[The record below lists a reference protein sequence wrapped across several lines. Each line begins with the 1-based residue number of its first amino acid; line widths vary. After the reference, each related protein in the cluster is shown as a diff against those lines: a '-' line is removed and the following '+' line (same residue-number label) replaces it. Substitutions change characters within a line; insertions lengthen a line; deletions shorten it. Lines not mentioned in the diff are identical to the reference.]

1 MHAATQH
8 QHEQNQQTLV
18 EFPTNL
24 SAVYERIDRFDPE
37 LYARTRNFVK
47 GGVSYLS
54 PYLSRG
60 FITVPQVVKRL
71 KDRGIGLEQAEKF
84 IQELAWREFYTRTWF
99 QKGDG
104 IFEDIR
110 HPQEGIERFGIPRAV
125 LESNTGVKALD
136 THLASFSV
144 KGYLHNHLRMYLAAT
159 ICNVAK
165 YHWLEP
171 AQWMYYHLLDGDLA
185 SNALSWQWC
194 AGTFSNKL
202 YYANQENINRYTGS
216 QQRGTF
222 LDFDYEDLPTQ
233 PVPDHL
239 RRSVEASL
247 PFTPPNTMP
256 LELID
261 GIPTFIYTHYTLD
274 PTFHEGE
281 EGNRILVLEPSHF
294 AKHPMSPKTID
305 FILSLAENIAGIQV
319 FYGAYADLNLKGIF
333 RDHPVNAHF
342 HGIREE
348 HPSLAP
354 GLQGEFNSFFS
365 FWNKLSKQLR

>member
-1 MHAATQH
+1 M
-8 QHEQNQQTLV
+8 N
-18 EFPTNL
+18 FPTNL
-24 SAVYERIDRFDPE
+24 ASVYERIDRFDPE
-37 LYARTRNFVK
+37 KYARTRNFIT
-47 GGVSYLS
+47 GSVSYLS

-84 IQELAWREFYTRTWF
+84 IQELTWREFYTRTWF
-99 QKGDG
+99 QKGDA

-110 HPQEGIERFGIPRAV
+110 HPQEGIERFGIPRAI
-125 LESNTGVKALD
+125 LEAQTGIKALD
-136 THLASFSV
+136 THLATFSET
-144 KGYLHNHLRMYLAAT
+144 GYLHNHLRMYLAAT

-222 LDFDYEDLPTQ
+222 LDFDYEDLPSKPT
-233 PVPDHL
+233 PDHL
-239 RRSVEASL
+239 CRSVEAEL
-247 PFTPPNTMP
+247 VFTPPVTKP
-256 LELID
+256 LEILPD
-261 GIPTFIYTHYTLD
+261 IPTFIYTHYTLD

-281 EGNRILVLEPSHF
+281 AGNRILVLEPSHF
-294 AKHPMSPKTID
+294 AKHPMAPKTIE
-305 FILSLAENIAGIQV
+305 FILSLAENIPRIQV
-319 FYGAYADLNLKGIF
+319 YYGEYADLNLKGIF
-333 RDHPVNAHF
+333 RDHPINAHF
-342 HGIREE
+342 QGVREV

-365 FWNKLSKQLR
+365 FWNKLSRQLS

>member
-1 MHAATQH
+1 
-8 QHEQNQQTLV
+8 V
-18 EFPTNL
+18 EFPTKL
-24 SAVYERIDRFDPE
+24 AEVFQRIDQFDPE
-37 LYARTRNFVK
+37 HYARSRNFIT

-99 QKGDG
+99 QKGDA

-125 LESNTGVKALD
+125 LESNTGIKALD
-136 THLASFSV
+136 THLATFAET
-144 KGYLHNHLRMYLAAT
+144 GYLHNHLRMYLAAT

-202 YYANQENINRYTGS
+202 YYANQENINRYTGI

-222 LDFDYEDLPTQ
+222 LDFEYEDLPSQ
-233 PVPDHL
+233 LVPDHL
-239 RRSVEASL
+239 QRSVEASL
-247 PFTPPNTMP
+247 PFTPPTTKP
-256 LELID
+256 LELIA
-261 GIPTFIYTHYTLD
+261 GIPSFIYTHYTLD

-294 AKHPMSPKTID
+294 AKHPMAPKTIE
-305 FILSLAENIAGIQV
+305 FILSLAENIPGIQV
-319 FYGAYADLNLKGIF
+319 YYGEYSDLKVHGVF
-333 RDHPVNAHF
+333 RDHPINAHF
-342 HGIREE
+342 QGIREV

>member
-1 MHAATQH
+1 
-8 QHEQNQQTLV
+8 V

-24 SAVYERIDRFDPE
+24 AAVYERIDQFDPE
-37 LYARTRNFVK
+37 NYARSRNFIT

-60 FITVPQVVKRL
+60 FITVHQVVKRL

-99 QKGDG
+99 QKGDA

-110 HPQEGIERFGIPRAV
+110 HPQEGIERFGVPKAV
-125 LESNTGVKALD
+125 LESTTGIQALD
-136 THLASFSV
+136 SALKNFPTT
-144 KGYLHNHLRMYLAAT
+144 GYLHNHLRMYLAAT

-222 LDFDYEDLPTQ
+222 LDFEYEDLPLQ

-239 RRSVEASL
+239 SRSVEAELVFTL
-247 PFTPPNTMP
+247 PVTKP
-256 LELID
+256 LAIKPD
-261 GIPTFIYTHYTLD
+261 VPTYIYTHYTLD

-281 EGNRILVLEPSHF
+281 VGNRILVLEPSHF
-294 AKHPMSPKTID
+294 SKHPMAPKTME
-305 FILSLAENIAGIQV
+305 FILSLAENIPRIQV
-319 FYGAYADLNLKGIF
+319 YYGEYADLNLKGIF
-333 RDHPVNAHF
+333 RDHPINAHF
-342 HGIREE
+342 QGIREAY
-348 HPSLAP
+348 PSLAP

-365 FWNKLSKQLR
+365 FWNKLSRKLS

>member
-1 MHAATQH
+1 MKFSTKREEILAQ
-8 QHEQNQQTLV
+8 
-18 EFPTNL
+18 
-24 SAVYERIDRFDPE
+24 IDRFDVE
-37 LYARTRNFVK
+37 KYARSRNFIT

-71 KDRGIGLEQAEKF
+71 KDRGIGLAQGEKF

-99 QKGDG
+99 QKGDA

-110 HPQEGIERFGIPRAV
+110 HPQEGIERFGIPRAI
-125 LESNTGVKALD
+125 LESNTGIKALD
-136 THLASFSV
+136 THLATFAET
-144 KGYLHNHLRMYLAAT
+144 GYLHNHLRMYLAAT

-222 LDFDYEDLPTQ
+222 LDFDYEDLPLQT
-233 PVPDHL
+233 PPEHL
-239 RRSVEASL
+239 CSSVEASL
-247 PFTPPNTMP
+247 PFTPPRTKP

-281 EGNRILVLEPSHF
+281 VGNRILVLEPSHF
-294 AKHPMSPKTID
+294 VKHPMAPKTME
-305 FILSLAENIAGIQV
+305 FILSLAENIPGIQV
-319 FYGAYADLNLKGIF
+319 YYGEYSDLHVKAIF
-333 RDHPVNAHF
+333 RDHPINAHF
-342 HGIREE
+342 QGIREV

-365 FWNKLSKQLR
+365 FWNKLSRQLS

>member
-1 MHAATQH
+1 MKFSTKR
-8 QHEQNQQTLV
+8 E
-18 EFPTNL
+18 E
-24 SAVYERIDRFDPE
+24 VYAQIDRFDTQK
-37 LYARTRNFVK
+37 YARSRNFIT

-60 FITVPQVVKRL
+60 FITVPQVVQRL

-110 HPQEGIERFGIPRAV
+110 HPQEGIERFGIPKAV
-125 LESNTGVKALD
+125 LTASTGIEALD
-136 THLASFSV
+136 KHLASFSAQ
-144 KGYLHNHLRMYLAAT
+144 GYLHNHLRMYLSGT

-216 QQRGTF
+216 DQRGSF
-222 LDFDYEDLPTQ
+222 LDFDYEDLPLQ
-233 PVPDHL
+233 AVPEIL
-239 RRSVEASL
+239 RSSVEAEL
-247 PFTPPNTMP
+247 VFTPPATKTP
-256 LELID
+256 VLQE
-261 GIPTFIYTHYTLD
+261 GVPTFIYTHYTLD

-281 EGNRILVLEPSHF
+281 KGNRILILEPSHF
-294 AKHPMSPKTID
+294 AKHPMAPKTIQ
-305 FILSLAENIAGIQV
+305 FIVDLAANIPGIQV
-319 FYGAYADLNLKGIF
+319 VYGEYAELKVKGIF
-333 RDHPVNAHF
+333 RDHPINSHF
-342 HGIREE
+342 QGIREV
-348 HPSLAP
+348 HPTLAP

-365 FWNKLSKQLR
+365 FWNKLSKQLS

>member
-1 MHAATQH
+1 M
-8 QHEQNQQTLV
+8 
-18 EFPTNL
+18 EFPTKL
-24 SAVYERIDRFDPE
+24 AEVYQRIDQFDPE
-37 LYARTRNFVK
+37 HYARSRNFIT

-99 QKGDG
+99 QKGDE

-125 LESNTGVKALD
+125 LASKTGIQALD
-136 THLASFSV
+136 THLATFPET
-144 KGYLHNHLRMYLAAT
+144 GYLHNHLRMYLAAT

-216 QQRGTF
+216 KQLGTF
-222 LDFDYEDLPTQ
+222 LDFDYEDLPLQ
-233 PVPDHL
+233 SPPEHL
-239 RRSVEASL
+239 LSSVEASL
-247 PFTPPNTMP
+247 PFTPPPTKP
-256 LELID
+256 LVLID
-261 GIPTFIYTHYTLD
+261 GIPNFIYTHYTLD

-281 EGNRILVLEPSHF
+281 VGNRILVLEPSHF
-294 AKHPMSPKTID
+294 AKYPMAPKTMD
-305 FILSLAENIAGIQV
+305 FILSLAENIPGIQV
-319 FYGAYADLNLKGIF
+319 FYGEYVDLKLQGIF
-333 RDHPVNAHF
+333 RDHPINAHF
-342 HGIREE
+342 QGIREV

-354 GLQGEFNSFFS
+354 GLPGEFNSFFS

>member
-1 MHAATQH
+1 MKFSTKREEILAQ
-8 QHEQNQQTLV
+8 
-18 EFPTNL
+18 
-24 SAVYERIDRFDPE
+24 IDRFDVAK
-37 LYARTRNFVK
+37 YARSRNFIT

-125 LESNTGVKALD
+125 LASKTGIQALD
-136 THLASFSV
+136 THLATFPEI
-144 KGYLHNHLRMYLAAT
+144 GYLHNHLRMYLAAT

-216 QQRGTF
+216 KQRGTF
-222 LDFDYEDLPTQ
+222 LDFEYEELPLQ
-233 PVPDHL
+233 AAPEHL
-239 RRSVEASL
+239 RSSVEAAL
-247 PFTPPNTMP
+247 PFTPPKTKP

-261 GIPTFIYTHYTLD
+261 GIPNFIYTHYTLD

-281 EGNRILVLEPSHF
+281 AGNRILVLEPSHF

-319 FYGAYADLNLKGIF
+319 FYGEYADLNLKGIF
-333 RDHPVNAHF
+333 RDHPINTHF
-342 HGIREE
+342 QGIREV

-354 GLQGEFNSFFS
+354 GLSGEFNSFFS

>member
-1 MHAATQH
+1 MKFSTKREEIYAQ
-8 QHEQNQQTLV
+8 
-18 EFPTNL
+18 
-24 SAVYERIDRFDPE
+24 IDRFDVE
-37 LYARTRNFVK
+37 KYARSRNFIT

-99 QKGDG
+99 QKGDA

-110 HPQEGIERFGIPRAV
+110 HPQEGIERFGIPKAV
-125 LESNTGVKALD
+125 LQSTTRIKALD
-136 THLASFSV
+136 AHLATFAD

-202 YYANQENINRYTGS
+202 YYANQENINRYTGI
-216 QQRGTF
+216 QQSGTF
-222 LDFDYEDLPTQ
+222 LDFEYEDLPLQ
-233 PVPDHL
+233 SPPEHL
-239 RRSVEASL
+239 CSSVEASL
-247 PFTPPNTMP
+247 SFTPPRTKP

-281 EGNRILVLEPSHF
+281 AGNRILILEPSHF
-294 AKHPMSPKTID
+294 AKHPMAPKTIE
-305 FILSLAENIAGIQV
+305 FILSLAENIPGIQV
-319 FYGAYADLNLKGIF
+319 FYGEYAELNLKGIF
-333 RDHPVNAHF
+333 RDHPINAHF
-342 HGIREE
+342 QGIREA
-348 HPSLAP
+348 HPTLAP

-365 FWNKLSKQLR
+365 FWNKLSRQLS

>member
-1 MHAATQH
+1 M
-8 QHEQNQQTLV
+8 
-18 EFPTNL
+18 EFPTTL
-24 SAVYERIDRFDPE
+24 SEVYARIDQFDPE
-37 LYARTRNFVK
+37 KYARTRNFVK

-99 QKGDG
+99 QKGDA
-104 IFEDIR
+104 IFDDIR
-110 HPQEGIERFGIPRAV
+110 HPQEGIERFGIPKAV
-125 LESNTGVKALD
+125 LESTTGIQALD
-136 THLASFSV
+136 SSLNSFPTT
-144 KGYLHNHLRMYLAAT
+144 GYLHNHLRMYLAAT

-222 LDFDYEDLPTQ
+222 LDFDYEDLPLQ
-233 PVPDHL
+233 PAPDHL
-239 RRSVEASL
+239 CRSVEAEL
-247 PFTPPNTMP
+247 VFTPPDTKP
-256 LELID
+256 LEILPA
-261 GIPTFIYTHYTLD
+261 IPTFIYTHYTLD

-294 AKHPMSPKTID
+294 AKHPMSPKTIK
-305 FILSLAENIAGIQV
+305 FILSLAENIPGMQV
-319 FYGAYADLNLKGIF
+319 FYGEYADLRVRGIF
-333 RDHPVNAHF
+333 RDHPINTHF
-342 HGIREE
+342 QGVREA

-365 FWNKLSKQLR
+365 FWNKLSRQLS

>member
-1 MHAATQH
+1 MKFSTKREEILAQ
-8 QHEQNQQTLV
+8 
-18 EFPTNL
+18 
-24 SAVYERIDRFDPE
+24 IDQFDPE
-37 LYARTRNFVK
+37 KYARSRNFIT

-99 QKGDG
+99 QKGEA

-125 LESNTGVKALD
+125 VESSTGIQALD
-136 THLASFSV
+136 GALKNFPDT
-144 KGYLHNHLRMYLAAT
+144 GYLHNHLRMYLAST

-171 AQWMYYHLLDGDLA
+171 AQWLYYHLLDGDLA

-216 QQRGTF
+216 HQRGTF
-222 LDFDYEDLPTQ
+222 LDFDYEDLPSQ
-233 PVPDHL
+233 LVPDHL
-239 RRSVEASL
+239 SKSVEAEL
-247 PFTPPNTMP
+247 VFTPPVTKP
-256 LELID
+256 LAIQSD
-261 GIPTFIYTHYTLD
+261 IPTFIYTHYTLD

-281 EGNRILVLEPSHF
+281 AGNRILVLEPSHF
-294 AKHPMSPKTID
+294 AKHPMSPKTIE
-305 FILSLAENIAGIQV
+305 FILSLAENITGIQV
-319 FYGAYADLNLKGIF
+319 FYGEYADLNLKGIF
-333 RDHPVNAHF
+333 RDHPINAHF
-342 HGIREE
+342 QGVREV

-354 GLQGEFNSFFS
+354 GLHGEFNSFFS
-365 FWNKLSKQLR
+365 FWNKLSRQLS

>member
-1 MHAATQH
+1 M
-8 QHEQNQQTLV
+8 
-18 EFPTNL
+18 EFPTKL
-24 SAVYERIDRFDPE
+24 AEVYQRIDQFDPE
-37 LYARTRNFVK
+37 HYARSRNFIT

-84 IQELAWREFYTRTWF
+84 IQELAWREFYMRTWF

-125 LESNTGVKALD
+125 LASQTGIQALD
-136 THLASFSV
+136 THLASFSET
-144 KGYLHNHLRMYLAAT
+144 GYLHNHLRMYLAAT

-216 QQRGTF
+216 QQRSTF
-222 LDFDYEDLPTQ
+222 LDFDYEVLPLQT
-233 PVPDHL
+233 VPHHL
-239 RRSVEASL
+239 QSSVEASL
-247 PFTPPNTMP
+247 SFTPPATKP
-256 LELID
+256 LVLID

-274 PTFHEGE
+274 PTFHEGVV
-281 EGNRILVLEPSHF
+281 GNRILILEPSHF
-294 AKHPMSPKTID
+294 AKHPMAPKTIE
-305 FILSLAENIAGIQV
+305 FILSLAENIPGIQV
-319 FYGAYADLNLKGIF
+319 FYGEYAELNIKGIF
-333 RDHPVNAHF
+333 RDHPINAHF
-342 HGIREE
+342 QGIREVP
-348 HPSLAP
+348 PSLAP

-365 FWNKLSKQLR
+365 FWNKLSKQLS

>member
-1 MHAATQH
+1 MKFSTK
-8 QHEQNQQTLV
+8 
-18 EFPTNL
+18 
-24 SAVYERIDRFDPE
+24 YEEILAQIDRFDVE
-37 LYARTRNFVK
+37 KYARSRNFIT

-99 QKGDG
+99 QKGDA

-125 LESNTGVKALD
+125 LASKTGIQALD
-136 THLASFSV
+136 THLAVFAET
-144 KGYLHNHLRMYLAAT
+144 GYLHNHLRMYLAAT

-216 QQRGTF
+216 KQQGTF
-222 LDFDYEDLPTQ
+222 LDFEYEELPLQ
-233 PVPDHL
+233 SPPEHL
-239 RRSVEASL
+239 RSSVEAAL
-247 PFTPPNTMP
+247 PFTPPTTKP

-261 GIPTFIYTHYTLD
+261 GIPSFIYTHYTLD

-281 EGNRILVLEPSHF
+281 AGNRILVLEPSHF
-294 AKHPMSPKTID
+294 AKYPMSPKTID

-319 FYGAYADLNLKGIF
+319 FYGEYADLNLKGIF
-333 RDHPVNAHF
+333 RDHPINAHF
-342 HGIREE
+342 QGIREV
-348 HPSLAP
+348 HPNLAP

>member
-1 MHAATQH
+1 V
-8 QHEQNQQTLV
+8 N
-18 EFPTNL
+18 FPTNL
-24 SAVYERIDRFDPE
+24 SDVYERIDQFDPE

-110 HPQEGIERFGIPRAV
+110 HPQEGVLYSGMPAAV
-125 LESNTGVKALD
+125 LDANTGIKALD
-136 THLASFSV
+136 SHLGTFSV
-144 KGYLHNHLRMYLAAT
+144 SGYLHNHLRMYLAAIT
-159 ICNVAK
+159 CNVGK
-165 YHWLEP
+165 YHWKAP
-171 AQWMYYHLLDGDLA
+171 ASWLYYHLLDGDLA

-194 AGTFSNKL
+194 VGTFSNKQ
-202 YYANQENINRYTGS
+202 YYVNQVNVNTYTGTG
-216 QQRGTF
+216 QRGTF
-222 LDFDYEDLPTQ
+222 LDFEYEDLPLQ
-233 PVPDHL
+233 AVPEVL
-239 RRSVEASL
+239 RSSVETDL
-247 PFTPPNTMP
+247 VFTAPAKKTPV
-256 LELID
+256 LQA
-261 GIPTFIYTHYTLD
+261 GVPTFIYTHYTLD
-274 PTFHEGE
+274 PTYHEGE
-281 EGNRILVLEPSHF
+281 AGNRILVLEPSHF
-294 AKHPMSPKTID
+294 AKYPMAPKTIQ
-305 FILSLAENIAGIQV
+305 FILDLAANIPGIQV
-319 FYGAYADLNLKGIF
+319 FYGEYAELNVKGIF
-333 RDHPVNAHF
+333 RDHPINAHF
-342 HGIREE
+342 HGMREE

>member
-1 MHAATQH
+1 MKFSTKR
-8 QHEQNQQTLV
+8 E
-18 EFPTNL
+18 E
-24 SAVYERIDRFDPE
+24 VYAQIDRFDVE
-37 LYARTRNFVK
+37 KYARSRNFIS

-60 FITVPQVVKRL
+60 FITVPQVVARL
-71 KDRGIGLEQAEKF
+71 KDRGIGMEQAEKF

-110 HPQEGIERFGIPRAV
+110 HPQAGIERFGVPKAV
-125 LESNTGVKALD
+125 LQATTGIQALD
-136 THLASFSV
+136 AALVNFPAT
-144 KGYLHNHLRMYLAAT
+144 GYLHNHLRMYLAAT

-171 AQWMYYHLLDGDLA
+171 AQWLYYHLLDGDLA

-216 QQRGTF
+216 QQRGSY
-222 LDFDYEDLPTQ
+222 LDFEYEDLPTQ
-233 PVPDHL
+233 AAPEIL
-239 RRSVEASL
+239 RSSVEAEL
-247 PFTPPNTMP
+247 VFTPPVTKT
-256 LELID
+256 LDIQADL
-261 GIPTFIYTHYTLD
+261 PTFIYTHYTLD
-274 PTFHEGE
+274 PTFHVGE

-294 AKHPMSPKTID
+294 AKHPMSPKTIE
-305 FILSLAENIAGIQV
+305 FILSLAENIPDIQV
-319 FYGAYADLNLKGIF
+319 FYGEYRELNIKGIF
-333 RDHPVNAHF
+333 RDHPINTHF
-342 HGIREE
+342 QGVREV

-365 FWNKLSKQLR
+365 FWNKLSKQLS

>member
-1 MHAATQH
+1 MKFSTKLEEVHAQ
-8 QHEQNQQTLV
+8 
-18 EFPTNL
+18 
-24 SAVYERIDRFDPE
+24 IDRFDVAK
-37 LYARTRNFVK
+37 YARSRNFIT

-60 FITVPQVVKRL
+60 FITVPQVVERL
-71 KDRGIGLEQAEKF
+71 KNRGIGLEQAEKF

-99 QKGDG
+99 QKGNA

-110 HPQEGIERFGIPRAV
+110 HPQAGIERFGVPKAV
-125 LESNTGVKALD
+125 LESTTGIQALD
-136 THLASFSV
+136 GALKNFPET
-144 KGYLHNHLRMYLAAT
+144 GYLHNHLRLYLAGT

-216 QQRGTF
+216 QQRGTY
-222 LDFDYEDLPTQ
+222 LDFEYEDLPSQ
-233 PVPDHL
+233 AVPHHL
-239 RRSVEASL
+239 QSSVEASL
-247 PFTPPNTMP
+247 PFTPPTTKPFFFNDTATT
-256 LELID
+256 E
-261 GIPTFIYTHYTLD
+261 IYTHYTLD

-281 EGNRILVLEPSHF
+281 AGNRILILEPSHF
-294 AKHPMSPKTID
+294 AKYPMAPKTID
-305 FILSLAENIAGIQV
+305 FILSLAENIPGLQV
-319 FYGAYADLNLKGIF
+319 YYGEYASLPVKGIF
-333 RDHPVNAHF
+333 CDHPINAHF
-342 HGIREE
+342 QGVREV

-365 FWNKLSKQLR
+365 FWNKLSKQLS